1 MSAAAANGAAAGT
14 AIVINQLRKGFYLDS
29 VALMRFSRSIAA
41 MPGVEEAALM
51 MGTPANRRI
60 MADAG
65 LLNQTGEAAGGGD
78 LILAIRAK
86 TRPSAEQALT
96 QSQAL
101 LDQPA
106 APGVGATAW
115 RPRTL
120 RAAVKHLPEANLALI
135 SVPGDFAIAE
145 ARKAIRRGL
154 HAMIFSDNVS
164 LAAEA
169 ALKQEAQTLGRLVMG
184 PDCGTAIINGAP
196 LAFANNVPRGA
207 VGIIGASGTG
217 IQEVSCLIG
226 QYGGGISHAIGV
238 GGRDLANEIGGVST
252 LMALDALASDAATAH
267 LVLISKPPPAAVM
280 ARVLERVAGMG
291 KPVTVC
297 FIGAGI
303 MPMPVNATQVFSLKD
318 AARTALGLRQNGD
331 TTPLKAPSDI
341 RAPAERIAGQ
351 NTVRGLFSGGT
362 LCAEA
367 QAIFLA
373 ADARV
378 ASNAPIPGAG
388 QIPAT
393 PPGHQLLDLG
403 DDSYTRGRPHPM
415 IDPMVRDQPII
426 DALSDGAVAV
436 ILLDLVIGFG
446 AHHDPAGHLAATVM
460 THRQQD
466 GPVVIASVT
475 GTEADP
481 QIRSVQI
488 AKLEAAG
495 IHVAPTNAD
504 AAAWSLLAAGPT
516 VAA

>member
-1 MSAAAANGAAAGT
+1 MSAAAVA
-14 AIVINQLRKGFYLDS
+14 VVVNQLRKGFYLDS

-41 MPGVEEAALM
+41 IPGVEEAALM
-51 MGTPANRRI
+51 MGTSTNRQI

-65 LLNQTGEAAGGGD
+65 LLNQTGESAGGGD

-86 TRPSAEQALT
+86 TQASAEQAIA
-96 QSQAL
+96 QSQTL

-106 APGVGATAW
+106 AAGASAAAW

-120 RAAVKHLPEANLALI
+120 RTALKHLPEANLALI

-169 ALKQEAQTLGRLVMG
+169 ALKQEAQFLGRLVMG
-184 PDCGTAIINGAP
+184 PDCGTAIINGTP
-196 LAFANNVPRGA
+196 LAFANSVPRGA

-217 IQEVSCLIG
+217 TQEVSCLIA

-238 GGRDLANEIGGVST
+238 GGRDLRSEIGGIST
-252 LMALDALASDAATAH
+252 LMALDALATDAATAH
-267 LVLISKPPPAAVM
+267 IVLVSKPPPAEVV
-280 ARVLERVAGMG
+280 ARVLERAASIS

-297 FIGAGI
+297 FIGAKV
-303 MPMPVNATQVFSLKD
+303 MPMPANATQVFSLKD
-318 AARTALGLRQNGD
+318 AARTALGLREND
-331 TTPLKAPSDI
+331 HTTRQMIPSNI
-341 RAPAERIAGQ
+341 RAPAGRTAGQ
-351 NTVRGLFSGGT
+351 STVRGLFSGGT

-367 QAIFLA
+367 QAIFLTA
-373 ADARV
+373 EVPV
-378 ASNAPIPGAG
+378 ASNAPIPGAE
-388 QIPAT
+388 PVPPTT
-393 PPGHQLLDLG
+393 PEHQLLDLG
-403 DDSYTRGRPHPM
+403 NDSYTRGRPHPM

-426 DALSDGAVAV
+426 DALSDRAVAV

-446 AHHDPAGHLAATVM
+446 THHDPAGHVGGTIM
-460 THRQQD
+460 THQRQD

-481 QIRSVQI
+481 QTRSLQI

-504 AAAWSLLAAGPT
+504 AAVWSLL
-516 VAA
+516 VARSIDTT